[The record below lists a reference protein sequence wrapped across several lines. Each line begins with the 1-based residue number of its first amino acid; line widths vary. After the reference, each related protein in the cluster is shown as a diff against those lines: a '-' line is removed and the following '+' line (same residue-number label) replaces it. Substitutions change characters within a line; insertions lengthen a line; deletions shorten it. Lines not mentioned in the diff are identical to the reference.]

1 MPHAQRFARISRK
14 WRQIAS
20 SELSFTGKFAYSLD
34 LALGFF
40 RSSSRQGHQKYR
52 LKGGATVALREGS
65 TDRKVFDEVFLENTY
80 GGLAASSSAPRG
92 SKTASNTAS
101 NTAAAP
107 IVLIDLGA
115 NIGLSAIAL
124 ARQLRPAGIVAVEP
138 DGANFAM
145 LQHNLRLA
153 GLSDR
158 SKTIRAFAGAERGFA
173 ELVDSGNGAWGM
185 RMGAPARAGI
195 PVWRI
200 EDLVALAKQMFHAAR
215 QVSNDARQPF
225 GHATSPVK
233 VVLKCDIEGAEAQ
246 LFQSL
251 TRWEHLVERVVLEL
265 HTEFL
270 SVESFRACLDASRY
284 AWRIEGEIAPGA
296 LLAVIALERG
306 DWKLAPQTQH
316 AAVS

>member
-1 MPHAQRFARISRK
+1 MSNAQRFARISRK

-20 SELSFTGKFAYSLD
+20 SELSLTGKFAYSLD

-40 RSSSRQGHQKYR
+40 RSSARQGHRKYHLR
-52 LKGGATVALREGS
+52 GGATVALREGS

-80 GGLAASSSAPRG
+80 GGLAVSS
-92 SKTASNTAS
+92 ASNTAP
-101 NTAAAP
+101 AP
-107 IVLIDLGA
+107 VVLIDLGA

-138 DGANFAM
+138 DSANFAM
-145 LQHNLRLA
+145 LQQNLRLA

-200 EDLVALAKQMFHAAR
+200 EDLVALAKQMFNDTRHPFRDAA
-215 QVSNDARQPF
+215 
-225 GHATSPVK
+225 SPAK
-233 VVLKCDIEGAEAQ
+233 IVLKCDIEGAEAQ

-284 AWRIEGEIAPGA
+284 AWRVEGEIAPGA

-306 DWKLAPQTQH
+306 EWKLTPQTQH

>member
-1 MPHAQRFARISRK
+1 MSNAPRFARISRK

-20 SELSFTGKFAYSLD
+20 SDLSATGKFAYSLD

-40 RSSSRQGHQKYR
+40 RSPSRQGHQKYR

-80 GGLAASSSAPRG
+80 GGLAASSPAPRG
-92 SKTASNTAS
+92 SKPAS

-107 IVLIDLGA
+107 VVLIDLGA

-124 ARQLRPAGIVAVEP
+124 AQQLQPAGIVAVEP

-200 EDLVALAKQMFHAAR
+200 EDLVALAKQMFHDDGH
-215 QVSNDARQPF
+215 VSNGARHPF
-225 GHATSPVK
+225 GGATSPVK
-233 VVLKCDIEGAEAQ
+233 IVLKCDIEGAEAQ

-284 AWRIEGEIAPGA
+284 AWRIEGEIPAGA

-306 DWKLAPQTQH
+306 EWKLTPQTQH

>member
-1 MPHAQRFARISRK
+1 MPNAQRFARISRK

-20 SELSFTGKFAYSLD
+20 SELSATGKIAYGLD

-40 RSSSRQGHQKYR
+40 RSSSRQGHQEYR

-80 GGLAASSSAPRG
+80 GGLAAPSR
-92 SKTASNTAS
+92 ASNASTSNTSAS
-101 NTAAAP
+101 NAAASNAAAGP
-107 IVLIDLGA
+107 VVLIDLGA

-124 ARQLRPAGIVAVEP
+124 ARQLQPAGIVAVEP

-200 EDLVALAKQMFHAAR
+200 EDLVALAKQMFNNSRHRFGDAA
-215 QVSNDARQPF
+215 
-225 GHATSPVK
+225 SPVK
-233 VVLKCDIEGAEAQ
+233 IVLKCDIEGAEAQ

-251 TRWEHLVERVVLEL
+251 TRWDHLVERVVLEL

-296 LLAVIALERG
+296 LLAIIALERG
-306 DWKLAPQTQH
+306 EWKLTPQTQH

>member
-1 MPHAQRFARISRK
+1 MPNAQRFARISRK

-20 SELSFTGKFAYSLD
+20 SELSVTGKFAYSLD

-40 RSSSRQGHQKYR
+40 RSSSRQGHQEYR

-80 GGLAASSSAPRG
+80 GGLAASSSA
-92 SKTASNTAS
+92 SNASTS

-107 IVLIDLGA
+107 VVLIDLGA

-200 EDLVALAKQMFHAAR
+200 EDLVALAKQMFNNSRH
-215 QVSNDARQPF
+215 PF
-225 GHATSPVK
+225 GDAASPVK
-233 VVLKCDIEGAEAQ
+233 IVLKCDIEGAEAQ
-246 LFQSL
+246 LFHSL
-251 TRWEHLVERVVLEL
+251 TRWDHLVERVVLEL

-306 DWKLAPQTQH
+306 EWKLTPQTQH

>member
-1 MPHAQRFARISRK
+1 MPHAQRFARINRK

-20 SELSFTGKFAYSLD
+20 SELSATGKFAYSLD
-34 LALGFF
+34 LALGFL
-40 RSSSRQGHQKYR
+40 RSPSRQGHQKYR

-80 GGLAASSSAPRG
+80 GGLAASSPAPRG
-92 SKTASNTAS
+92 SKTASNTA
-101 NTAAAP
+101 AAP
-107 IVLIDLGA
+107 VVLIDLGA

-200 EDLVALAKQMFHAAR
+200 EDLVALGKQMFY
-215 QVSNDARQPF
+215 DARQPF

-284 AWRIEGEIAPGA
+284 RWRIEGEIPPGA

-306 DWKLAPQTQH
+306 EWKLTPQSQH

>member
-1 MPHAQRFARISRK
+1 MPDAPSFARIRRK

-20 SELSFTGKFAYSLD
+20 SELTLTGKFAYSLD

-40 RSSSRQGHQKYR
+40 RSSSRRGHRKYR
-52 LKGGATVALREGS
+52 LKGGASVVLRENS
-65 TDRKVFDEVFLENTY
+65 TDRKVFDEIFLENTY
-80 GGLAASSSAPRG
+80 ADCAASCASAF
-92 SKTASNTAS
+92 N
-101 NTAAAP
+101 NTAAP
-107 IVLIDLGA
+107 VVLIDLGA

-124 ARQLRPAGIVAVEP
+124 ARQLQPAGIVAVEP
-138 DGANFAM
+138 DAANFAM
-145 LQHNLRLA
+145 LQRNLRLA

-158 SKTIRAFAGAERGFA
+158 AKAIRAFAGAERGFA

-200 EDLVALAKQMFHAAR
+200 EDLAALAKHIFDDAGHLSGGG
-215 QVSNDARQPF
+215 SNPA
-225 GHATSPVK
+225 K
-233 VVLKCDIEGAEAQ
+233 IVLKCDIEGAEAQ

-251 TRWEHLVERVVLEL
+251 ARWEHLVDRVILEL

-270 SVESFRACLDASRY
+270 SVESLRAALDASRFV
-284 AWRIEGEIAPGA
+284 WRIEGEIAPGA
-296 LLAVIALERG
+296 VLAVIALERG
-306 DWKLAPQTQH
+306 EEKLTPQTHH